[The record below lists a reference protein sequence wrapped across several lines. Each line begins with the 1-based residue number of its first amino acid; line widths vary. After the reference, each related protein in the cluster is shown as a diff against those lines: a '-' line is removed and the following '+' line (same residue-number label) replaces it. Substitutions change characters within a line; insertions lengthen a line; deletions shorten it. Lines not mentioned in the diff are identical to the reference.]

1 MVTVAAW
8 SRERTLNSVL
18 NSGKLVMKQVYGD
31 NCLDKCMGIIVYLMH
46 RYSGGMHDLKV
57 VWK

>member
-46 RYSGGMHDLKV
+46 RYSGGMHDSKV
-57 VWK
+57 V